1 MALPAM
7 AAAALCWV
15 PAFLHC
21 EFRSMLM
28 LQKNP
33 EPKSVRNQQ
42 QRHYD
47 SRNEECGSQLPR
59 QESGVIRLVESV
71 DNIGKAPQIEDPS
84 GGNAGGTGQHLQC
97 NQRQYRSNDVPIGRG
112 MREGSRQIG

>member
-1 MALPAM
+1 MALLSI

-15 PAFLHC
+15 PTFVHC
-21 EFRSMLM
+21 EFGSMVM

-33 EPKSVRNQQ
+33 EPKSVRNQK

-47 SRNEECGSQLPR
+47 SRKEECGSQLPR

-71 DNIGKAPQIEDPS
+71 DDIRKTPQIEDPS
-84 GGNAGGTGQHLQC
+84 GSNAGCTG
-97 NQRQYRSNDVPIGRG
+97 
-112 MREGSRQIG
+112 

>member
-1 MALPAM
+1 MALLAM

-47 SRNEECGSQLPR
+47 SRKEECGSQLPR
-59 QESGVIRLVESV
+59 QQSGVIGLVESV
-71 DNIGKAPQIEDPS
+71 EEIGRTPDAEEPCD
-84 GGNAGGTGQHLQC
+84 GDARRTGQQ
-97 NQRQYRSNDVPIGRG
+97 
-112 MREGSRQIG
+112 